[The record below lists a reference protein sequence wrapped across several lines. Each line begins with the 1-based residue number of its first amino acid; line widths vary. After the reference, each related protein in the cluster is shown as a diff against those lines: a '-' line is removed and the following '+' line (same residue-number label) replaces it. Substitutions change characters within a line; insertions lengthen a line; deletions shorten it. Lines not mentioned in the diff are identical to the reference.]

1 MTASTQEGTAVTAML
16 EARSVAL
23 VGASARPGSLGA
35 RMIAEVARSPSHP
48 RTYLVNPR
56 YRDIDGVPCLPDL
69 AAVPEPVDLVLL
81 AVPDR
86 ALEQQLSA
94 AARSQARSAVIF
106 GNAFDPPGRTGL
118 RSRLAAI
125 AGQAGLALCG
135 AGCMGFVNVA
145 RGLRA
150 IGYVEPD
157 PLPSGPVGLVT
168 HSGSVFSALLRT
180 RRGFGFSL
188 AVSSGQELVTT
199 AADYARY
206 ALGQAETKVLA
217 LVLEAIRDAPGLR
230 AVLADALAADVP
242 VVLLSVGA
250 SQAGQAL
257 VSAHSGA
264 LAAADG
270 AWEALAGAYGLHR
283 VRDLAELA
291 DTLELF
297 AAGRR
302 AAPGTGIAT
311 VHDSGLE
318 RAHAADLAA
327 ELSVPFAD
335 LAPATHARLAA
346 SLDPGLDPA
355 NPLDVWGTGRD
366 TEPLFAECLSA
377 LADDPAVA
385 AVALA
390 VDLVPEFDGDES
402 YPAAVLAAAAG
413 TAKPVA
419 VLAGLPSA
427 VDQAAAARLRAAG
440 VPVLEGTRTG
450 LLALRHLLDHTSRPS
465 PPPVREPAR
474 APWKDPLPAGGPE
487 LFGLL
492 REYGI
497 PAVRT
502 EAAASRD
509 AALAAASAIGYPVV
523 IKTDEPG
530 IAHKS
535 DVGGVRLGL
544 AGPAEAGAAYDD
556 LAALLGP
563 RVVVCETAPP
573 GTELA
578 LGIVTDPALGPLLVV
593 GAGGVLVEIL
603 AERAVLL
610 APVTRSAALAALRRL
625 RIAPV
630 LAGSRGLPA
639 ADLGAIADAIT
650 GLSRLACDLG
660 DAVEAL
666 DINPLI
672 CTPAGPV
679 AVDALLIP
687 RPPPNRPRPTSA
699 PPAPT
704 PPLRPTPLRP
714 TPADAPAPPHPRRAR
729 S

>member
-1 MTASTQEGTAVTAML
+1 MIVPTQTGSALTAML

-35 RMIAEVARSPSHP
+35 RMIEEVARSPSRP

-56 YRDIDGVPCLPDL
+56 YADIGGVPCLPDL
-69 AAVPEPVDLVLL
+69 VAVPEPVDLALL
-81 AVPDR
+81 AVPDH

-118 RSRLAAI
+118 RRRLAAI
-125 AGQAGLALCG
+125 ADQAGMAVCG
-135 AGCMGFVNVA
+135 AGCMGFVNIA

-157 PLPSGPVGLVT
+157 PLPSGAVALVT

-188 AVSSGQELVTT
+188 AVSSGQELVTP

-206 ALGQAETKVLA
+206 ALELTETKVLA
-217 LVLEAIRDAPGLR
+217 LVLEAIRDAAGLR

-250 SQAGQAL
+250 SEAGQAL

-302 AAPGTGIAT
+302 ASTGTGIAT

-318 RAHAADLAA
+318 RAHTADLAA
-327 ELSVPFAD
+327 ELGVPFAP
-335 LAPATHARLAA
+335 LAPPTHTRLAA
-346 SLDPGLDPA
+346 VLDPGLATA

-377 LADDPAVA
+377 LAADPAVA

-402 YPAAVLAAAAG
+402 YPLAALAAAAG

-419 VLAGLPSA
+419 VLAGLPAA
-427 VDQAAAARLRAAG
+427 VDQAAATRLRAAG
-440 VPVLEGTRTG
+440 IPVLEGTRTG
-450 LLALRHLLDHTSRPS
+450 LLALRHLLDHTARPS
-465 PPPVREPAR
+465 PPA
-474 APWKDPLPAGGPE
+474 APLPPGETAQRWRGRLPVGGAA
-487 LFGLL
+487 LFDLL
-492 REYGI
+492 RDYGI

-502 EAAASRD
+502 RAAATR
-509 AALAAASAIGYPVV
+509 AQALAAADEIGYPVV
-523 IKTDEPG
+523 VKTDEPG

-544 AGPAEAGAAYDD
+544 AGPVEASAAYDD
-556 LAALLGP
+556 LARRLGP
-563 RVVVCETAPP
+563 RVVVCETAAP
-573 GTELA
+573 GPELA
-578 LGIVTDPALGPLLVV
+578 LGVVRDPALGPLLVIS
-593 GAGGVLVEIL
+593 AGGVLVEIM

-610 APVTRSAALAALRRL
+610 APVTRSAGMAALARL
-625 RIAPV
+625 RIASV
-630 LAGSRGLPA
+630 LAGSRGRPA
-639 ADLGAIADAIT
+639 ADPGAIADAIT

-660 DAVEAL
+660 DTLEAL

-672 CTPAGPV
+672 CTPSGAL

-687 RPPPNRPRPTSA
+687 RTPTPPSTPAPRPHPAPRPRPTRA
-699 PPAPT
+699 PEP
-704 PPLRPTPLRP
+704 PPL
-714 TPADAPAPPHPRRAR
+714 